1 MEDSVQKVRYQSA
14 IIAVKLFFR
23 EINKYVRISSNKITQ
38 LTSDIMDIILGKRKK
53 RIDTYLYREF
63 S

>member
-1 MEDSVQKVRYQSA
+1 MEDSVQKVRYRSA

-23 EINKYVRISSNKITQ
+23 EIKKYVRISSNKITQ

-53 RIDTYLYREF
+53 RIDTYLYQEF